1 MDPYTACAVIAQ
13 RWGEREIN
21 AITLILQYL
30 FEKLKYDPINLSLT
44 MCWKVINVFL
54 FSRCD
59 QQLKLIHMQ
68 VQHKEK
74 WGDI

>member
-13 RWGEREIN
+13 RWGGIN
-21 AITLILQYL
+21 AITQILQYL
-30 FEKLKYDPINLSLT
+30 FEKLKYDPINLSLSL
-44 MCWKVINVFL
+44 CWKVINVFL

-59 QQLKLIHMQ
+59 QQLKFIYMQ